1 MKYVEQY
8 IHKVVL
14 RCFFVKYISSMTR
27 SCFLKEFDDK
37 SLTKQT
43 SGMRMENKTAG
54 MHMKVIGLELHRYM
68 MKRSYDYIRNL
79 MLIITTRFSNDQKD
93 VTFRPVWPFK

>member
-1 MKYVEQY
+1 
-8 IHKVVL
+8 
-14 RCFFVKYISSMTR
+14 
-27 SCFLKEFDDK
+27 
-37 SLTKQT
+37 
-43 SGMRMENKTAG
+43 MENKTAG

-79 MLIITTRFSNDQKD
+79 MLIITTRFSNDQRD